1 MVNIL
6 LKIIIIIVFISSD
19 MNNINNLGKKYIIII
34 IICFLSK
41 LLNFIIL
48 PLFMS
53 EKIIIPLKKYHTYHH
68 IKSL

>member
-1 MVNIL
+1 MLNIL

-19 MNNINNLGKKYIIII
+19 MNKINNLDKKYIII

-41 LLNFIIL
+41 LLIFIIL